1 LAEGPPHP
9 GPSPAARGEGASR
22 VALPLLGLAAT
33 SGPLVL
39 AGFLEGVLG
48 LEDALSLGLVLAGA
62 VVAVAWPF
70 LALAAPA
77 REAGARGRATELLLL
92 AASLAPAL
100 RLAKLLA
107 RSPEDAT
114 DRAFVGLAVLLLA
127 QAVFVAGVART
138 RLARELVTTLCAALA
153 FGAPL
158 AGVFLQDA
166 LGKDLGL
173 ARASIPAALLL
184 HLERGVEPWWLALGL
199 AALGL
204 AALAKARFLVP
215 LLVVLAIP
223 ALAGD
228 LEIVG
233 EPAPLL
239 GPKQRPGEPAP
250 LRVTV
255 EAGAKGFEGELGA
268 RGGGL
273 LVLAPLSLGPGI
285 QKTVDLPAIG
295 EHAGTP
301 LIEARPRGGE
311 PFALAEPDATVTV
324 LGPQAPL
331 VVAAPDAPRA
341 IRVALDRALAAS
353 RGDVTVVPPE
363 LLDLASLEGGAIDVL
378 AVGRGAAK
386 DLATFAITG
395 GALVLPDAATLD
407 ALSPEGA
414 GPRDE
419 SRGVVAR
426 PIGAGTLVAPVGSDA
441 VALLVSRLAIGP
453 HRPEIA
459 AIANKLADSS
469 AWPEPGPSA
478 RTSALIATKTAL
490 VLAVLVLALL
500 LATQGSRTP
509 VFLLA
514 SLAATLLL
522 PRLVLGPA
530 RAPVYLETVTV
541 LEAPSGGSLACS
553 TETLRFGSPR
563 RAFAEVALDR
573 SVALA
578 PCFTS
583 DEAAKA
589 AHAELRI
596 DASPPILP
604 APLRLHVALGRGT
617 AVSFARRTAH
627 PLQGAVTIAVEGDQV
642 TITSTL
648 GAKLER
654 PLLLGGWGALVLDD
668 LAPGETRRVSLA
680 DTVPFD
686 GLRTRERATGD
697 RRRFALLEAAL
708 PRGPGV
714 RLLGFL
720 PSAAAPPPGGVL
732 EATCP
737 ETLLVVNA
745 RL

>member
-1 LAEGPPHP
+1 MPSGATDLAEGAP
-9 GPSPAARGEGASR
+9 ARGQGASR

-48 LEDALSLGLVLAGA
+48 LEDALSLGLVLAGG

-77 REAGARGRATELLLL
+77 REAGVRGRATELLLL
-92 AASLAPAL
+92 GASLAPAL

-127 QAVFVAGVART
+127 QAVFVAGVAKT
-138 RLARELVTTLCAALA
+138 RLSRELVTTLRAALA

-184 HLERGVEPWWLALGL
+184 HLEGGLEPWWLALGL
-199 AALGL
+199 AALGVL
-204 AALAKARFLVP
+204 AFGKARFLVP
-215 LLVVLAIP
+215 VLVALAIP
-223 ALAGD
+223 AVAGD

-239 GPKQRPGEPAP
+239 GPKERAGEPAP
-250 LRVTV
+250 LRVSV
-255 EAGAKGFEGELGA
+255 RAGAKGFEGELGA

-285 QKTVDLPAIG
+285 EKTIDLPAIG

-301 LIEARPRGGE
+301 LIEARPRNGE

-324 LGPQAPL
+324 LGPQSPL

-378 AVGRGAAK
+378 AVGRGTAH
-386 DLATFAITG
+386 DLATFATTG
-395 GALVLPDAATLD
+395 GTLVLPDAATLD
-407 ALSPEGA
+407 ALAPEGA
-414 GPRDE
+414 GPRGEDQ
-419 SRGVVAR
+419 GVLWT
-426 PIGAGTLVAPVGSDA
+426 PLGAGLLVAPVGSDA
-441 VALLVSRLAIGP
+441 VALLVSRLSIGL
-453 HRPEIA
+453 HRPESA

-478 RTSALIATKTAL
+478 RTSAFIAAKTAL

-500 LATQGSRTP
+500 LATETTRTP

-514 SLAATLLL
+514 SLVATLLL

-563 RAFAEVALDR
+563 RAFAEVTLER
-573 SVALA
+573 SAPLT

-583 DEAAKA
+583 EEAAKA
-589 AHAELRI
+589 AHAELRL
-596 DASPPILP
+596 DAPSR
-604 APLRLHVALGRGT
+604 LRVALGRGT
-617 AVSFARRTAH
+617 AVSFARRTPH
-627 PLQGAVTIAVEGDQV
+627 SLGGTVTIAVEGDQV
-642 TITSTL
+642 TLTSTL
-648 GAKLER
+648 GAKLEH
-654 PLLLGGWGALVLDD
+654 PLLLGGRGALVLDD
-668 LAPGETRRVSLA
+668 LGPGETRRVSLA

-686 GLRTRERATGD
+686 GLRTHERATGD
-697 RRRFALLEAAL
+697 RRLFALVEAAL

-720 PSAAAPPPGGVL
+720 PSAPAPPPRGVL
-732 EATCP
+732 EATWP
-737 ETLLVVNA
+737 ATLLVVRA